1 MVFETS
7 VSFIHLTRLID
18 LYHIPNDEDRDGL
31 RNVGFLYTYD
41 AAN

>member
-18 LYHIPNDEDRDGL
+18 LYHIPDDEDQDLKRGGVML
-31 RNVGFLYTYD
+31 C
-41 AAN
+41 